1 MDEIK
6 RFPEQQL
13 DFVES
18 RVLGCILEKETTT
31 PDYYPMTL
39 KSIEAASNQ
48 SSNRYPVTHLTS
60 EEVGEAVQRLRKKEI
75 LIQVHISGSRVPKY
89 EHQLPEIIDLTSG
102 ESAVLTVLLLRSI
115 QTAGELKQ
123 RTERMH
129 PFESVNQIEEIL
141 TGFMEYSYGP
151 LVKEL
156 PVGSGRRVKTYGHL
170 LGGENGFEADT
181 RFEPETGPSVPE
193 PSDLEARVL
202 VLEEK
207 LASICQQLGIEGE

>member
-1 MDEIK
+1 
-6 RFPEQQL
+6 
-13 DFVES
+13 
-18 RVLGCILEKETTT
+18 
-31 PDYYPMTL
+31 
-39 KSIEAASNQ
+39 
-48 SSNRYPVTHLTS
+48 
-60 EEVGEAVQRLRKKEI
+60 
-75 LIQVHISGSRVPKY
+75 
-89 EHQLPEIIDLTSG
+89 
-102 ESAVLTVLLLRSI
+102 
-115 QTAGELKQ
+115 
-123 RTERMH
+123 MH